1 MMAQSRRDV
10 LMSAAASAVVLSSPA
25 FAKADG
31 GSLTTRTKYIE
42 SKGRRLAYRAVG
54 SGKPLVLC
62 NRFRGVLDLWDPAF
76 IDGLAAQGFQVVTFD
91 YSGLGLSTGEKSYNP
106 MSLAQDAV
114 DVIEGLQLED
124 FAIGG
129 WSIGGIA
136 AQIVL
141 AMTGDKASH
150 VVLLATTPPGQ
161 LVKSGE
167 QLFYDT
173 AAKSGTDLDQFTT
186 VFFEPS
192 DAASREAS
200 KRSFERM
207 MVRKEDRSPDVPA
220 DWAISQIGNTP
231 RNPLFPAEQILGL
244 LRVTKTPILHLGGDH
259 DIVMP
264 VENWYALN
272 NQLPTLQL
280 ITYPRAGH
288 GPHHQYPEMAAVQIA
303 AFVQNTHKA

>member
-1 MMAQSRRDV
+1 MIAQSRRDV
-10 LMSAAASAVVLSSPA
+10 LMSAAASAAVLSLPTSA
-25 FAKADG
+25 NAAGDA
-31 GSLTTRTKYIE
+31 LTTQTKYVE
-42 SKGRRLAYRAVG
+42 SKGRRLAYRSVG
-54 SGKPLVLC
+54 AGKPLVLC

-76 IDGLAAQGFQVVTFD
+76 IDGLAAQGFQVITFD

-114 DVIEGLQLED
+114 DLIEGLKLED

-129 WSIGGIA
+129 WSIGGIT

-173 AAKSGTDLDQFTT
+173 AAKPGTDLDQFTT
-186 VFFEPS
+186 VFFEPD
-192 DAASREAS
+192 DAGSREAS

-207 MVRKEDRSPDVPA
+207 MARKQDRSPDVPA

-231 RNPLFPAEQILGL
+231 RNPLFPSEQILDL
-244 LRVTKTPILHLGGDH
+244 LRVTKTPILHIGGDH

-264 VENWYALN
+264 IENWYALN

-288 GPHHQYPEMAAVQIA
+288 GPHHQYPEMAAIQIA
-303 AFVQNTHKA
+303 AFVQNTRKA

>member
-1 MMAQSRRDV
+1 MISQSRRAV
-10 LMSAAASAVVLSSPA
+10 LATAAFSAAVLSMPLA
-25 FAKADG
+25 GEAADR
-31 GSLTTRTKYIE
+31 SLTTPTKFLE
-42 SKGRRLAYRAVG
+42 SKGRRLAYRSVG
-54 SGKPLVLC
+54 TGKPLVLC

-76 IDGLAAQGFQVVTFD
+76 IDGLAGQGFQVITFD
-91 YSGLGLSTGEKSYNP
+91 YSGLGQSTGEKSYNP
-106 MSLAQDAV
+106 MSLAQDTV
-114 DVIEGLQLED
+114 DLISGLGLED

-129 WSIGGIA
+129 WSIGGIT

-161 LVKSGE
+161 LVKPGE

-173 AAKSGTDLDQFTT
+173 AAKPGIDLDQFTT

-200 KRSFERM
+200 KRSFERIAA
-207 MVRKEDRSPDVPA
+207 RKDGRSPDVPA

-231 RNPLFPAEQILGL
+231 RNPLFPADQILDL
-244 LRVTKTPILHLGGDH
+244 LKATKTPILHLGGDH

-288 GPHHQYPEMAAVQIA
+288 GPHHQYPEMAAVQIS
-303 AFVQNTHKA
+303 AFVKNTHKS

>member
-1 MMAQSRRDV
+1 MIAQSRRDV
-10 LMSAAASAVVLSSPA
+10 LMTAAASAVILSLPA
-25 FAKADG
+25 SGLAAEG
-31 GSLTTRTKYIE
+31 ALTAPTQFIE
-42 SKGRRLAYRAVG
+42 SKGRRLAYRTVG
-54 SGKPLVLC
+54 AGKPLVLC

-76 IDGLAAQGFQVVTFD
+76 IDGLAAQGFQVITFD
-91 YSGLGLSTGEKSYNP
+91 YSGLGQSTGEGSYNP
-106 MSLAQDAV
+106 ISLAQDAV
-114 DVIEGLQLED
+114 DLIEGLQLEE
-124 FAIGG
+124 FVIGG
-129 WSIGGIA
+129 WSIGGIT

-161 LVKSGE
+161 LVKAGE

-173 AAKSGTDLDQFTT
+173 AAKPGTDLDQFTT

-200 KRSFERM
+200 KRSFERIM
-207 MVRKEDRSPDVPA
+207 ARQEDRSPDVPA

-244 LRVTKTPILHLGGDH
+244 LKVTKTPILHIGGDH

-264 VENWYALN
+264 IENWYALN

-288 GPHHQYPEMAAVQIA
+288 GPHHQHPEMAAVQIA
-303 AFVQNTHKA
+303 AFVQNTRKA

>member
-1 MMAQSRRDV
+1 MISESRRTV
-10 LMSAAASAVVLSSPA
+10 LVAAAASAVALSIPA
-25 FAKADG
+25 AGHAAERAI
-31 GSLTTRTKYIE
+31 STPTKFLE
-42 SKGRRLAYRAVG
+42 VKGRRLAYRSVG

-76 IDGLAAQGFQVVTFD
+76 IDGLAGQGFEVITFD
-91 YSGLGLSTGEKSYNP
+91 YSGLGKSTGEKSYNP

-114 DVIEGLQLED
+114 DLITGLGLED

-129 WSIGGIA
+129 WSIGGIT

-150 VVLLATTPPGQ
+150 VVLLATTPPGH
-161 LVKSGE
+161 LVKPGE

-173 AAKSGTDLDQFTT
+173 AAIPGTDLDQFTT
-186 VFFEPS
+186 VFFEPK
-192 DAASREAS
+192 DAGSRDAS
-200 KRSFERM
+200 KRSFERIM
-207 MVRKEDRSPDVPA
+207 ARKDDRSPDVPA
-220 DWAISQIGNTP
+220 DWAIAQIGSTP
-231 RNPLFPAEQILGL
+231 RNPLFPADQILDL
-244 LRVTKTPILHLGGDH
+244 LRATKTPILHLGGDH

-288 GPHHQYPEMAAVQIA
+288 GPHHQYPEMAAAQIG
-303 AFVQNTHKA
+303 AFVQNTRKS